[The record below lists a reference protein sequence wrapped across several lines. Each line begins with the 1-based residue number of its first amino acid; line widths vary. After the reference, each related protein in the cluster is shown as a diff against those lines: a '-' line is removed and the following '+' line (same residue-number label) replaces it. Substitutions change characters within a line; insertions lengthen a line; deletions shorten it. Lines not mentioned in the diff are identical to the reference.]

1 MNKIS
6 AVFMTLLC
14 CFATTVAGAA
24 TCPSGY
30 VSLEKPAITIE
41 LGNSCPSGSTAIG
54 TTMFADCSNTTDKI
68 CMFLSS
74 LALCS
79 GGITKLKTGTGK
91 SYNIY
96 STKETKPALAFRTS
110 NGTVCYSKLAS
121 GKSSGDVNIFYNGAY
136 YHVTD

>member
-1 MNKIS
+1 MNKIF
-6 AVFMTLLC
+6 AVFMAVLF
-14 CFATTVAGAA
+14 CFTSFDASAA

-30 VSLEKPAITIE
+30 VQLEKPTITIE
-41 LGNSCPSGSTAIG
+41 SGNSCPSGSTAIG

-110 NGTVCYSKLAS
+110 NGTVCYSKLVS
-121 GKSSGDVNIFYNGAY
+121 GKSSGDVNVYHNGAY
-136 YHVTD
+136 YHVEN

>member
-41 LGNSCPSGSTAIG
+41 LGDSCPSGSTAIG
-54 TTMFADCSNTTDKI
+54 TTMFANCSNTTDKI
-68 CMFLSS
+68 CMFFSE
-74 LALCS
+74 LCG

-96 STKETKPALAFRTS
+96 STKETSPALAFRTS
-110 NGTVCYSKLAS
+110 NGTVCYSKLVS
-121 GKSSGDVNIFYNGAY
+121 GKSSGDVNVYHNGAY
-136 YHVTD
+136 YHVEN